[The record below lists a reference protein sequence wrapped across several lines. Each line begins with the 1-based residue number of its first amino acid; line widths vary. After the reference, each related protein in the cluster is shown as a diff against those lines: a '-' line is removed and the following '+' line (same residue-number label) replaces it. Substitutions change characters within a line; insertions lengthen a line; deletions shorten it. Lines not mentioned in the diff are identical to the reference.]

1 MLASVAFGINIAV
14 TVLPYAQ
21 VQCAGKEAATMHR
34 NPVNQE
40 LANDFNFVII
50 PIVMAIVLYLF
61 IHPLNFGSSSH
72 TSVGQAFA
80 YLFCF

>member
-1 MLASVAFGINIAV
+1 
-14 TVLPYAQ
+14 
-21 VQCAGKEAATMHR
+21 MHR